1 MNIVRVALDVPLP
14 RLFDYACADDLSVDI
29 GARIVVSF
37 GTRRLV
43 GVVVEHAD
51 ASSIDPAKIKPVER
65 VLHDAPP
72 LPAEWIALMRFL
84 SGYYQRPL
92 GETVIA
98 SLPPRLRSLKP
109 LPREDRRFWQAAG
122 AHPAGSTLRPG
133 RKQDLLAR
141 LAVLGAAEEDA
152 LLSAEPAVRA
162 VERVALRALV
172 KDGWVSAT
180 QPPRGERFS
189 AGHPLTPAQA
199 GVLAEISRTFG
210 SFRPFLLHGV
220 TGSGKTEIYLHLI
233 AEVLKRRGQALVMVP
248 EIGLTPQ
255 LEARF
260 RTAFPDAVISLLH
273 SGLDETARTSGW
285 LRAARGE
292 AGIVLGTRMAV
303 LAPLP
308 HLSLVVVDEEH
319 DSSFKQ
325 QEGLR
330 YSGRDAAV
338 FRARQTGVPV
348 VLGTATPS
356 LETYANAL
364 AGRYTLVELP
374 ERASPGARMPVVRTI
389 DLREEKEM
397 QGFAPTSLG
406 ALAARL
412 ARGEQSL
419 VFINRRGYA
428 PVLACAACGWMA
440 GCSRCTARLVLHSSD
455 RRMRCHHC
463 GLEEPIPH
471 ACPQC
476 GDVDL
481 HALGR
486 GTQRVEETLA
496 ARFPDARL
504 VRIDRDTAR
513 RKSLTGTLESIRD
526 GGADILIGTQMIA
539 KGHDFPGLTLVC
551 VLNADSALVS
561 TDYRASERLFATL
574 MQVAGRAGRRE
585 RQGEVLVQ
593 TRFPGHP
600 LYTALARHDYAGFAR
615 SQLAEREAAGFPPGV
630 FEASLRAESAR
641 LADALRFLRE
651 AAGLVEAPAGVR
663 IYDPVPLVI
672 TRRANLERA
681 QLLVQSRSRPAMQG
695 FLQAWNEALF
705 ENTDRNVRWYLDVD
719 PIEFD

>member
-14 RLFDYACADDLSVDI
+14 RLFDYTCANDLDAGV
-29 GARIVVSF
+29 GARVIVPF
-37 GTRRLV
+37 GSRRLV
-43 GVVVEHAD
+43 GVVVERAEETR
-51 ASSIDPAKIKPVER
+51 IDPAKIKPLEC
-65 VLHDAPP
+65 VLADAPA

-84 SGYYQRPL
+84 SSYYQRPL
-92 GETVIA
+92 GETIIA

-109 LPREDRRFWQAAG
+109 LPRADRTYWQAS
-122 AHPAGSTLRPG
+122 AHPPPVEALRPG
-133 RKQDLLAR
+133 RKRELLAR
-141 LAVLGAAEEDA
+141 IAGLGSVDEDA
-152 LLSAEPAVRA
+152 FLSSDPAARA
-162 VERVALRALV
+162 TERTALRALA
-172 KDGWVSAT
+172 KAGWVEPAL
-180 QPPRGERFS
+180 PPVGERFV
-189 AGHPLTPAQA
+189 AGHPLTATQT
-199 GVLAEISRTFG
+199 GVLAGIVRTFG
-210 SFRPFLLHGV
+210 VFSPFLLHGV

-233 AEVLKRRGQALVMVP
+233 AEVLKRKKQALVLVP

-260 RTAFPDAVISLLH
+260 RHAFPETIISLLH
-273 SGLDETARTSGW
+273 SGLDESTRTSGW
-285 LRAARGE
+285 LRAFRGE

-308 HLSLVVVDEEH
+308 SLALVVVDEEH

-338 FRARQTGVPV
+338 FRAHQAGVPI

-356 LETYANAL
+356 LETYANTL
-364 AGRYTLVELP
+364 AGRYTLAELP

-389 DLREEKEM
+389 DLRDEPEVH
-397 QGFAPTSLG
+397 GFAPSLTE
-406 ALAARL
+406 ALQSRL
-412 ARGEQSL
+412 DRAEQSL

-428 PVLACAACGWMA
+428 PVLACSACGWMA
-440 GCSRCTARLVLHSSD
+440 GCSRCTARLVLHASD

-463 GLEEPIPH
+463 GLEEQIPR

-476 GDVDL
+476 GNVDL

-496 ARFPDARL
+496 TRFPGARL

-513 RKSLTGTLESIRD
+513 RKSLSDTLASIRD

-561 TDYRASERLFATL
+561 TDYRAGERLFATL
-574 MQVAGRAGRRE
+574 MQVAGRAGRRA

-600 LYTALARHDYAGFAR
+600 LYAALARHDYPGFAR
-615 SQLAEREAAGFPPGV
+615 SQLAEREAAGFPPSV
-630 FEASLRAESAR
+630 FEASLRAESPK
-641 LADALRFLRE
+641 LADSLRFLRD
-651 AAGLVEAPAGVR
+651 AAELVEVPSGVR
-663 IYDPVPLVI
+663 IYDPVPHVI

-681 QLLVQSRSRPAMQG
+681 QLLVQSHSRPAMQG
-695 FLQAWNEALF
+695 FLHAWNEALF
-705 ENTDRNVRWYLDVD
+705 EKPSRSVRWYLDVD